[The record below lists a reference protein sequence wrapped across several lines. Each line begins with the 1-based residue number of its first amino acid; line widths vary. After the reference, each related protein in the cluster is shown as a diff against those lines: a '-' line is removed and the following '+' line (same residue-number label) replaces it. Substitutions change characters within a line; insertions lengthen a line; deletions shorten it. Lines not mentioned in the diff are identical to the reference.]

1 VTSGCPS
8 SPRTSPIREKG
19 FSVHPK
25 VKCPLTCRA
34 DRLLLYR
41 MVDRSSPKLDRVFH
55 ALADGTRRRILF
67 QVARSDC
74 TVSELSRPFTLSPA
88 AISKHLKVLERAG
101 ILHRVKTGKFHRFR
115 LDTGSFTKAQQ
126 VMDELTTFWQQRID
140 QLENYLDHDL
150 TPNQRKTNEHKP

>member
-1 VTSGCPS
+1 
-8 SPRTSPIREKG
+8 
-19 FSVHPK
+19 
-25 VKCPLTCRA
+25 
-34 DRLLLYR
+34 

-55 ALADGTRRRILF
+55 ALADPTRRRILF

-101 ILHRVKTGKFHRFR
+101 ILLRVKTGKFHRFR
-115 LDTGSFTKAQQ
+115 LDTRSFTKAQQ

-140 QLENYLDHDL
+140 QLENYLDHEL
-150 TPNQRKTNEHKP
+150 TSKPKKNE

>member
-1 VTSGCPS
+1 
-8 SPRTSPIREKG
+8 
-19 FSVHPK
+19 
-25 VKCPLTCRA
+25 
-34 DRLLLYR
+34 

-101 ILHRVKTGKFHRFR
+101 ILRRVKTGKFHRFR
-115 LDTGSFTKAQQ
+115 LDIGSFTKAQQ

-140 QLENYLDHDL
+140 QLENYLDHEL

>member
-1 VTSGCPS
+1 MPHDWLLGDGSPLVGEQCLQHLTLEVPS
-8 SPRTSPIREKG
+8 SDTRKKG
-19 FSVHPK
+19 FSVHPP
-25 VKCPLTCRA
+25 VKCPLTC
-34 DRLLLYR
+34 
-41 MVDRSSPKLDRVFH
+41 H
-55 ALADGTRRRILF
+55 ALADGTLRRILF
-67 QVARSDC
+67 QVARSNC

-101 ILHRVKTGKFHRFR
+101 ILRWVKTGKFHRFK

-140 QLENYLDHDL
+140 QLENYLDHEL